1 MSDTAPD
8 TATTARWPDLTHRTQ
23 AEVMADEANM
33 DQVFAAIR
41 AERCRQIEAGHTPA
55 ADDERV
61 DEELIDSAIWYIDT
75 ASQLMQGKTPSEVA
89 TYWCTKAGIA
99 GPADLSLQPDP
110 DPIANLTRA
119 CALLVAEIERQRRA
133 AMRPVSATT
142 PHIAG
147 GD

>member
-23 AEVMADEANM
+23 AQVMADEANM

-55 ADDERV
+55 RDDGLTNN
-61 DEELIDSAIWYIDT
+61 ELLDAVEAHLT
-75 ASQLMQGKTPSEVA
+75 AAHLLKMDGVSPRGAENFRDDWTLGGDPTMPA
-89 TYWCTKAGIA
+89 TA
-99 GPADLSLQPDP
+99 
-110 DPIANLTRA
+110 IANLTRA

-133 AMRPVSATT
+133 AMRA
-142 PHIAG
+142 AAQQEA
-147 GD
+147 